1 MKTKGKAWHLVVTV
15 LLILA
20 FVYTAF
26 FGVSAKY
33 GDVTTTYIKGAKDI
47 RFGVDIKGGVNV
59 TFVPSEDYDA
69 TEEQLE
75 AAQLVIENRLVA
87 LNVTDYELYVD
98 PSSDSLILEFP
109 WQSGETDFDP
119 ESAIQEIGT
128 TAYLTFREGSS
139 ADGDLILDGSMIES
153 AAAQY
158 GPVTSGG
165 ASEYYVSLK
174 FTDEGAK
181 AFGEATTRLAASNGT
196 ISIWLDDENVSTA
209 SVNAAIT
216 DGSAIIT
223 GVLLAFNLPS
233 NLPIWI
239 IILGALFA
247 IGVGKMSFGGL
258 GCNPFNPALAGR
270 VFLLLSFPVQMT
282 SWPVVGQ
289 LTAYTDATTGA
300 TPLALMKQAI
310 YGDTAA
316 LSQIP
321 DALTLL
327 IGQNGGCLGEVS
339 ALALLIGL
347 VYMLWKK
354 IITWHIPVSILATVF
369 VFAGIMHLADPEKY
383 VSPVLQLL
391 SGGLMLGAVF
401 MATDYVTSPMSKKG
415 MLIYG
420 VCIGL
425 LTVVIRLF
433 GAYPEGMSFAILIMN
448 AFTPLINTYCK
459 PKRFGEVAK
468 KK

>member
-1 MKTKGKAWHLVVTV
+1 MKQPE
-15 LLILA
+15 
-20 FVYTAF
+20 
-26 FGVSAKY
+26 
-33 GDVTTTYIKGAKDI
+33 TT
-47 RFGVDIKGGVNV
+47 
-59 TFVPSEDYDA
+59 
-69 TEEQLE
+69 
-75 AAQLVIENRLVA
+75 
-87 LNVTDYELYVD
+87 
-98 PSSDSLILEFP
+98 
-109 WQSGETDFDP
+109 
-119 ESAIQEIGT
+119 
-128 TAYLTFREGSS
+128 
-139 ADGDLILDGSMIES
+139 ILDGSAM
-153 AAAQY
+153 
-158 GPVTSGG
+158 
-165 ASEYYVSLK
+165 
-174 FTDEGAK
+174 
-181 AFGEATTRLAASNGT
+181 
-196 ISIWLDDENVSTA
+196 
-209 SVNAAIT
+209 
-216 DGSAIIT
+216 IT

-233 NLPIWI
+233 NLPLWI
-239 IILGALFA
+239 IVLGALFA

-282 SWPVVGQ
+282 SWPVAGQ
-289 LTAYTDATTGA
+289 LTAYTDATTAA

-310 YGDTAA
+310 HGNTAA
-316 LSQIP
+316 LAELP
-321 DALTLL
+321 DALSLL
-327 IGQNGGCLGEVS
+327 LGQSGGCIGEVS
-339 ALALLIGL
+339 ALALLLGL

-369 VFAGIMHLADPEKY
+369 VFAGLMHLADPVKY
-383 VSPVLQLL
+383 VSPVMQLL